1 MQRRQGCCGRSEP
14 RRDRKRLG
22 TVVRGLFVLQRRYRT
37 LGAATREPQNVCNG
51 DDRCPK
57 MSVVILPGGMR

>member
-1 MQRRQGCCGRSEP
+1 MNPVGL
-14 RRDRKRLG
+14 KRLG
-22 TVVRGLFVLQRRYRT
+22 TAVRGLFVLQRRCRT

>member
-1 MQRRQGCCGRSEP
+1 MQRRQGCCGRSDP
-14 RRDRKRLG
+14 GG
-22 TVVRGLFVLQRRYRT
+22 TGETGHGCARSFC
-37 LGAATREPQNVCNG
+37 AATAMPDAGSRNPENVCNG